1 MLLIGLARKKSNME
15 IKARGIEGPIVGVTI
30 SGFEVTSRME
40 FWRVPEATAEVGY
53 KRKVWP

>member
-1 MLLIGLARKKSNME
+1 ME